1 MGTVIHLQNLQ
12 GTSPG
17 NQTQGWAGRPEEQ
30 PARTR
35 SLVLG
40 RPCTSGGGRGRAR
53 GRRTG
58 SSPRTPRLGPQGRVA
73 DGATCFSDEWEE
85 ELPFLAVLVS
95 SLLCSDDLEEP
106 SVPSVPVRF
115 PWEPEWQR
123 HLSAE
128 VRCPQDAMNTQ
139 EKTIREE

>member
-1 MGTVIHLQNLQ
+1 MK

-17 NQTQGWAGRPEEQ
+17 NRTQRWAGGPEEQ
-30 PARTR
+30 PPPPAWPWAAPALPAGGG
-35 SLVLG
+35 SG
-40 RPCTSGGGRGRAR
+40 RGGGGGGRAR
-53 GRRTG
+53 RRRTG

-73 DGATCFSDEWEE
+73 DGAMCFSDEREE
-85 ELPFLAVLVS
+85 ALPFLAVLVS